1 MVAAVPLRRRPPLWV
16 GAGLGV
22 VGMAPCEVTEAM
34 SGTGGP
40 GIDGAGCTPGN
51 WGLGLGGE
59 GEAPHPPEK
68 VFGERTSNNRF
79 CGGATGG
86 FAKIG
91 SSLEP
96 EGLPVVGLNCTDPL
110 WLWLW
115 PGLQVLSLIL
125 IRGGLL
131 AAGRGTGSPL
141 EVVRSLA
148 MR

>member
-1 MVAAVPLRRRPPLWV
+1 
-16 GAGLGV
+16 
-22 VGMAPCEVTEAM
+22 MAP
-34 SGTGGP
+34 
-40 GIDGAGCTPGN
+40 
-51 WGLGLGGE
+51 GGE
-59 GEAPHPPEK
+59 REAPHPPEM
-68 VFGERTSNNRF
+68 VFGERTPNKFS
-79 CGGATGG
+79 GGATGG
-86 FAKIG
+86 SAKIG

-96 EGLPVVGLNCTDPL
+96 EGLPAVDLNCTDP
-110 WLWLW
+110 LWLW